1 MVRFLVGTMLD
12 EGSGRRAEGTVRRLL
27 DAEDNR
33 EVSPPAPPHALY
45 LERVE
50 YPPDLYLQTPDSA

>member
-1 MVRFLVGTMLD
+1 MLD

-50 YPPDLYLQTPDSA
+50 YPPDLYLPTPDIA